1 MPEAPPE
8 AAPETSTLHGV
19 RPVALGPPVQKW
31 RRLGIAVLL
40 VVVLAGA
47 TGYLGVHRSSESIRT
62 GGWTLT
68 LTYPQVARA
77 GLDVP
82 WRVAVHS
89 AASLPPTLTLA
100 VSANYFRMFET
111 QGFFPTPSAV
121 TDNGTFVYLT
131 FTTQPGHDF
140 LVDYDAYIQPAQQI
154 GTSGTVQ
161 LIVHG
166 VVEAQQSFR
175 TWLLP

>member
-1 MPEAPPE
+1 
-8 AAPETSTLHGV
+8 
-19 RPVALGPPVQKW
+19 
-31 RRLGIAVLL
+31 
-40 VVVLAGA
+40 
-47 TGYLGVHRSSESIRT
+47 
-62 GGWTLT
+62 
-68 LTYPQVARA
+68 
-77 GLDVP
+77 
-82 WRVAVHS
+82 
-89 AASLPPTLTLA
+89 
-100 VSANYFRMFET
+100 
-111 QGFFPTPSAV
+111 V